1 MFTNI
6 KNLLS
11 ESMPL
16 IKAWF
21 NKKSVVVRVILVILL
36 LVQVT
41 VSPIPNLLFFSV
53 LIAHVKKVEGATEL
67 TEAIIIP
74 LDIHLMDEMLKEAA

>member
-21 NKKSVVVRVILVILL
+21 NKKSFIVKAVLVILL
-36 LVQVT
+36 IVQVT
-41 VSPIPNLLFFSV
+41 VSPIPNLLVFSL

-74 LDIHLMDEMLKEAA
+74 LDIHLMDEMLKEAS